1 MLKILQYIFDFFSL
15 IINIFKFVFEMIWQI
30 VNVLIACVTFLFN
43 IVTALP
49 VIFQVALYSL
59 IVISVLYKV
68 LGRESQ
74 S

>member
-1 MLKILQYIFDFFSL
+1 MLKILRYLFDFFAL
-15 IINIFKFVFEMIWQI
+15 IIALIKFVFELVWAILTI
-30 VNVLIACVTFLFN
+30 LVACVGFLLN
-43 IVTALP
+43 VVSALP
-49 VIFQVALYSL
+49 TIFTVALGAL